1 MSFVNFPLQTNPPI
15 QSYEELKKKA
25 EQNDAN
31 ALYWLGVCLWH
42 GEHVVKR
49 TDLASRCYELA
60 ALLGSPLAYDVLG
73 DLYRYG
79 KSVTKNIKTA
89 CQLLQAAYALGVR
102 RALSAYAM
110 ILIEDV
116 KTEASVS
123 EGMSILK
130 YAKDNGDDDAEYY
143 IEEYY
148 PEANQIRSQFNF
160 TDEMRRAWIAMGL
173 ESILDDIMRQ
183 VVHHK
188 QVFGEMGFGGDDV
201 LFFPKVEEILSKWGN
216 LNGAQKEK
224 VDYLLKLLRE
234 IN

>member
-1 MSFVNFPLQTNPPI
+1 MSFVNFPIQTNPPI
-15 QSYEELKKKA
+15 QSYEELKMKA
-25 EQNDAN
+25 EQYDAN
-31 ALYWLGVCLWH
+31 ALYWQGVCLWH
-42 GEHVVKR
+42 GEHVTKR
-49 TDLASRCYELA
+49 TDLAARYYQLA
-60 ALLGSPLAYDVLG
+60 ALLGCPSAYDALG

-79 KSVTKNIKTA
+79 KAVTKNLKTA

-160 TDEMRRAWIAMGL
+160 TEEMRRTWIAMGL
-173 ESILDDIMRQ
+173 ESVLDDIMRQ

-188 QVFGEMGFGGDDV
+188 QLFGEMGFGGDDV

-216 LNGAQKEK
+216 LNGAQKEI
-224 VDYLLKLLRE
+224 VDHLLKLLRE
-234 IN
+234 IK